1 MTPDAPEAA
10 PQVATQTPTTEA
22 PKAASKETSP
32 KPSLEHFSPD
42 QIEERVKGALEYL
55 GRPRSDRKKE
65 EAKQDAPEDKPKQD
79 AEKAPEKAPEKADK
93 PADKVVDKKPKRPA
107 KSEDDVADRIEKGFD
122 KLADKIRE
130 KPDKAKADEPPVVE
144 GKDAVRLKVFEAM
157 AKENPEYAT
166 LPEKFK
172 AFTKLEKAYKAKWE
186 KDNPGE
192 SFDANDDAHEDF
204 YSKHEPKFDPDDY
217 VDARADLR
225 AQERVEKFHQEE
237 ASKRQKAEQQAE
249 IERSAKEATADI
261 GDKLASELLGKDTT
275 LKDLAAEDEFSH
287 KFVAKAV
294 SDANTVISEMTKL
307 LKPGSTVQFDPV
319 SNKLHGVIDERLR
332 AYEQDIAQLDED
344 AQVIVENGR
353 RKDFATLDDY
363 LKMSQREQANHW
375 TIFAKPDI
383 AKSMVLKDFAAMV
396 KNDISESEQ
405 LYAKRLQKQG
415 GQSGSKSQQAAGGNN
430 QSSTNRPSPPNMD
443 GGDRKVPPVDPA
455 ASKSDDPISAVA
467 SYYNR
472 R

>member
-1 MTPDAPEAA
+1 MTPDAPEVA
-10 PQVATQTPTTEA
+10 PQVATQSTTPEA
-22 PKAASKETSP
+22 PKTPSKETSP

-42 QIEERVKGALEYL
+42 QIEERIKGALEYL
-55 GRPRSDRKKE
+55 GKPRSERKKE
-65 EAKQDAPEDKPKQD
+65 ESKPEKPEDKPKQ
-79 AEKAPEKAPEKADK
+79 EPEKVVEKADK
-93 PADKVVDKKPKRPA
+93 PADKAVDKKPKKPA

-122 KLADKIRE
+122 KLADKIRD
-130 KPDKAKADEPPVVE
+130 KPTEKAKEEAPVVE
-144 GKDAVRLKVFEAM
+144 GKDATRLKVFEAM

-172 AFTKLEKAYKAKWE
+172 AFTKLEKSYKAKWE

-192 SFDANDDAHEDF
+192 TFDASDDAHEDF
-204 YSKHEPKFDPDDY
+204 YAKHEPKFDPDDY

-225 AQERVEKFHQEE
+225 AQERFEKLHQEE
-237 ASKRQKAEQQAE
+237 TSKRQKAEQQAE
-249 IERSAKEATADI
+249 IERAAKEATADI
-261 GDKLASELLGKDTT
+261 GDKLASELLGKETT
-275 LKDLAAEDEFSH
+275 LKDLASEDEFSH

-294 SDANTVISEMTKL
+294 SDANTVISELTKL

-319 SNKLHGVIDERLR
+319 GNKLHGVIDERLR

-344 AQVIVENGR
+344 AQAIVENGR
-353 RKDFATLDDY
+353 RKDFATLDDF

-375 TIFAKPDI
+375 TIFAKLDI

-405 LYAKRLQKQG
+405 LLAKRLQKQG
-415 GQSGSKSQQAAGGNN
+415 GQSSSKSQQAAGGNN
-430 QSSTNRPSPPNMD
+430 QSSTSRPSPPNID

-455 ASKSDDPISAVA
+455 ASKTDDPISAVA

>member
-1 MTPDAPEAA
+1 MTPDAPEVA
-10 PQVATQTPTTEA
+10 PQVATQTPTAEA
-22 PKAASKETSP
+22 PKADAKETSP
-32 KPSLEHFSPD
+32 KPTLEHFSAE
-42 QIEERVKGALEYL
+42 QIEQRVKGALEYL
-55 GRPRSDRKKE
+55 GKPRSERKKE
-65 EAKQDAPEDKPKQD
+65 EAKPEKPEDKPKQ
-79 AEKAPEKAPEKADK
+79 EPEKVADKADK
-93 PADKVVDKKPKRPA
+93 PADKVVDKKPRKPA

-130 KPDKAKADEPPVVE
+130 KPSDKDKEEPPVVE

-192 SFDANDDAHEDF
+192 SFDAGDDAHEDF
-204 YSKHEPKFDPDDY
+204 YSKHEPKFDTDDY

-225 AQERVEKFHQEE
+225 AKEQVERLHKEE
-237 ASKRQKAEQQAE
+237 QSKRQKAEQQAE
-249 IERSAKEATADI
+249 AERSAKEATADV
-261 GDKLASELLGKDTT
+261 GDKLASELLGKETT
-275 LKDLAAEDEFSH
+275 LKDLASEDEFSH

-319 SNKLHGVIDERLR
+319 GNKLHGVIDERLR
-332 AYEQDIAQLDED
+332 AYEQDISQLDED

-353 RKDFATLDDY
+353 RKDFATLDDF
-363 LKMSQREQANHW
+363 LQMSPREQANHW

-383 AKSMVLKDFAAMV
+383 AKNMLLKDFAHVV
-396 KNDISESEQ
+396 KQDIAEAEQ

-430 QSSTNRPSPPNMD
+430 QASTNRPSPPNMD